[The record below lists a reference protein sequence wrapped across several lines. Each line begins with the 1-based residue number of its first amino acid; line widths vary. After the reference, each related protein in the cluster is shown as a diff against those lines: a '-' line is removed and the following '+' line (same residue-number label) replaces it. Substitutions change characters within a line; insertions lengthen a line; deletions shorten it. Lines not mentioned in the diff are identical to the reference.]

1 METQLPFLRQIYFK
15 VHAEL
20 MFLFVFVAIAHCIDI
35 SECVV
40 DLPVIPLIVKKTK
53 KLPLICRSAKGKLKS
68 KKCPVEKFLLIKE

>member
-40 DLPVIPLIVKKTK
+40 DLPVIALIVKK
-53 KLPLICRSAKGKLKS
+53 PRNYQ
-68 KKCPVEKFLLIKE
+68 